1 MAGFFTKL
9 DAGITDSTIWHQ
21 PDHTR
26 LTWITMLAMADQHG
40 YVGASIPGLASR
52 ARVPLDACVAALE
65 CFKSPDE
72 YSRTKD
78 HDGRRIADAD
88 GGWVLLNHAKYRAA
102 QNADDRRER
111 SRLAMADLR
120 ARRKATSATPVN
132 GYQSLTQLPQAEA
145 DNRSNNTEPT
155 ALVATA
161 SADGAAYR
169 VPKCPN
175 EGIVALYADR
185 LPMLPQVA
193 VLNDSRKRSIASR
206 WREVCAAD
214 KFNETAGLEWFGWF
228 FGHVRKSKFLT
239 GNGSSRDGR
248 TWKADFDWLLT
259 PTHFARVVEGR
270 YHQEGLG
277 S

>member
-1 MAGFFTKL
+1 MTASLDAHQTMCNDLLTVNRGCGMAGFFTKL

-111 SRLAMADLR
+111 SRIAMADLR
-120 ARRKATSATPVN
+120 ARRKATSATIVN
-132 GYQSLTQLPQAEA
+132 GEQSLTQLPQAEA
-145 DNRSNNTEPT
+145 DNRSRTEAIQTPSPRKRGSAGGDGFDLFWKAYPRKISKVT
-155 ALVATA
+155 AEKAFSKLAPSVDLLDEIVAAIERQKACPQWTKDGGQFIPHPASWLNSARWQDEADTVA
-161 SADGAAYR
+161 SAFGGA
-169 VPKCPN
+169 V
-175 EGIVALYADR
+175 
-185 LPMLPQVA
+185 
-193 VLNDSRKRSIASR
+193 
-206 WREVCAAD
+206 
-214 KFNETAGLEWFGWF
+214 
-228 FGHVRKSKFLT
+228 
-239 GNGSSRDGR
+239 
-248 TWKADFDWLLT
+248 
-259 PTHFARVVEGR
+259 
-270 YHQEGLG
+270 
-277 S
+277 